1 MAEREQL
8 DVRSEML
15 RTAGAAFVRESPAL
29 KDALERLRST
39 LDGLGEPWGDD
50 EPGISFGKGYKPNA
64 QALMN
69 ALGTLVEGLATTGEG
84 LGRMGGNYDGSDA
97 ASTIPGS

>member
-1 MAEREQL
+1 L
-8 DVRSEML
+8 DVRPETL
-15 RTAGAAFVRESPAL
+15 RAAGAAFVRESPAL
-29 KDALERLRST
+29 KDAVERLRST

-50 EPGISFGKGYKPNA
+50 DPGASFGKGYKPNA

-69 ALGTLVEGLATTGEG
+69 ALGALVEGLDTTGKG
-84 LGRMGGNYDGSDA
+84 LGRMGGNYDGSDT

>member
-1 MAEREQL
+1 MTEPGL
-8 DVRSEML
+8 HVRSHTM
-15 RTAGAAFVRESPAL
+15 RTAAGAFAREGPAL
-29 KDALERLRST
+29 SEALTRLRSA

-50 EPGISFGKGYKPNA
+50 DPGTSFGSGYKPNA

-69 ALGTLVEGLATTGEG
+69 ALGTLVEGLTTTGEG
-84 LGRMGGNYDGSDA
+84 LGRMASNYDGSDA

>member
-1 MAEREQL
+1 MAEQL
-8 DVRSEML
+8 DVGSEIL
-15 RTAGAAFVRESPAL
+15 RTAGAAFVMESPAL
-29 KDALERLRST
+29 KDALDQLRST

-50 EPGISFGKGYKPNA
+50 EPGTSFGKGYKPNA
-64 QALMN
+64 QALMS

-84 LGRMGGNYDGSDA
+84 LGRMGSNYDGSDA

>member
-1 MAEREQL
+1 MPEPGL
-8 DVRSEML
+8 DVRPETL
-15 RTAGAAFVRESPAL
+15 PTAGAAFVRESPAL
-29 KDALERLRST
+29 QDALNRLRST

-50 EPGISFGKGYKPNA
+50 EPGTSFGREYKPNA

-84 LGRMGGNYDGSDA
+84 LGRMGANYDGSDA
-97 ASTIPGS
+97 ASTISGS

>member
-1 MAEREQL
+1 MAEQDQI
-8 DVRSEML
+8 DVGSETL
-15 RTAGAAFVRESPAL
+15 RTAGAAFVKESPPL
-29 KDALERLRST
+29 EDALDRLRST

-50 EPGISFGKGYKPNA
+50 DPGTSFGKGYKPNA

-69 ALGTLVEGLATTGEG
+69 ALGTLVKGLATTGEG

-97 ASTIPGS
+97 ASTIPGN